1 MMEELAKEEFDATIQ
16 ELKKQDGITEEDVE
30 QFKKT
35 AIIQRSIDI
44 ARKCGSFTDV
54 HRQET

>member
-1 MMEELAKEEFDATIQ
+1 MMEELAKEEFHATIQ

-44 ARKCGSFTDV
+44 VKLRSVELAAKRNS
-54 HRQET
+54 

>member
-44 ARKCGSFTDV
+44 VKLRSVELAAKRNS
-54 HRQET
+54 

>member
-1 MMEELAKEEFDATIQ
+1 MMEELAKEEFEATIQ

-30 QFKKT
+30 QFKKN

-44 ARKCGSFTDV
+44 VKLRSVELAAKRNS
-54 HRQET
+54 

>member
-30 QFKKT
+30 QFKKN

-44 ARKCGSFTDV
+44 VKLRSVELAAKRNS
-54 HRQET
+54 

>member
-16 ELKKQDGITEEDVE
+16 ELKKQEGITEEDVE

-44 ARKCGSFTDV
+44 VKLRSVELAAKRNS
-54 HRQET
+54 